1 MTKETRTIGLSL
13 GADLCWPA
21 AFEELLKQ
29 LDPKIQYK
37 GKEIN
42 FACERVRVEPYDLQY
57 KPKYDLVLDRVT
69 HWYNISR
76 EWIKKITLMDGVYTL
91 NNPWAIQSME
101 KHTSYCAM
109 MRLGFP
115 IPKTWMLPQKDYPKD
130 EPDLQT
136 TINRYNSLFS
146 LKNVGESVGYPG
158 FLKPYDGGGWVGVR
172 QVKNDQ
178 ELLEAY
184 NKSGNRVNHL
194 QAGVQDWDVF
204 VRGIGIGPQ
213 VNVIKYDPSAPLHG
227 RYVVDFNYLNAEEWK
242 LATMTTRIINS
253 FFGWDF
259 NSCEMLRRAET
270 LHPIDFAN
278 ACPDSQVTSLHY
290 HFPWLVKALLRWSIF
305 CSTTKRKM
313 RLNQNWSPYLEIAD
327 TDLPFEE
334 KLIRYD
340 KLARDHFDIDHFYA
354 FCDEHLADLD
364 EVALQFFQTD
374 RFKEIVRTKVSA
386 LYPKHEIEEF
396 TNHFYGLVQFWCK
409 TEKDRLSKKSSAKEA
424 QTDKEE

>member
-1 MTKETRTIGLSL
+1 MSKETRQIGLSL

-21 AFEELLKQ
+21 AYEELLKK
-29 LDPKIQYK
+29 LDLHISYK
-37 GKEIN
+37 GKEID
-42 FACERVRVEPYDLQY
+42 FACERVRVEPFDLQY

-115 IPKTWMLPQKDYPKD
+115 IPKTWMLPQKEYPKD

-146 LKNVGESVGYPG
+146 LKRVGEEVGYPG

-172 QVKNDQ
+172 QVKTDK
-178 ELLEAY
+178 ELSEAY
-184 NKSGNRVNHL
+184 DKSGNRVNHL
-194 QAGVQDWDVF
+194 QAGVQDWEVF

-213 VNVIKYDPSAPLHG
+213 VNVIPYDPSAPLHA
-227 RYVVDFNYLNAEEWK
+227 RYVVDFNYLDAEQWRK
-242 LATMTTRIINS
+242 ATMTTRIINA
-253 FFGWDF
+253 FFCWDF
-259 NSCEMLRRAET
+259 NSCEMLRKADI

-290 HFPWLVKALLRWSIF
+290 HFPWLVKALLRWSVF
-305 CSTTKRKM
+305 CAATKRKM
-313 RLNQNWSPYLEIAD
+313 RLNQNWTPYLEIAD

-334 KLIRYD
+334 KLERYD
-340 KLARDHFDIDHFYA
+340 ALARAHFDLEHFRA
-354 FCDEHLADLD
+354 FNEEHLSHLD
-364 EVALQFFQTD
+364 EIALEFFQTEGFRD
-374 RFKEIVRTKVSA
+374 IVRNKVSS
-386 LYPKHEIEEF
+386 LYPKHEIDEF
-396 TNHFYGLVQFWCK
+396 TNHFFGLIQFWCK
-409 TEKDRLSKKSSAKEA
+409 TERDRLDNLK
-424 QTDKEE
+424 

>member
-1 MTKETRTIGLSL
+1 MSKETRQIGLSL

-21 AFEELLKQ
+21 AYEALLNK
-29 LDPKIQYK
+29 LDLHIPYK
-37 GKEIN
+37 GKEID
-42 FACERVRVEPYDLQY
+42 FSCERVRVEPFDLQY

-76 EWIKKITLMDGVYTL
+76 EWIKKITLMDNVYTL

-115 IPKTWMLPQKDYPKD
+115 IPKTWMLPQKEYPKD

-146 LKNVGESVGYPG
+146 LRQVGNDVGYPG

-172 QVKNDQ
+172 QVKTDD
-178 ELLEAY
+178 ELSEAY
-184 NKSGNRVNHL
+184 DKSGNRVNHL

-204 VRGIGIGPQ
+204 VRGIGVGPQ
-213 VNVIKYDPSAPLHG
+213 VNVIRYDPSAALHA
-227 RYVVDFNYLNAEEWK
+227 RYVVDFNYLNADQWK
-242 LATMTTRIINS
+242 RATKTTRIINS

-259 NSCEMLRRAET
+259 NSCEMLRKADI

-290 HFPWLVKALLRWSIF
+290 HFPWLVKALIRWSVF

-313 RLNQNWSPYLEIAD
+313 RLNQNWTPYFDIAD
-327 TDLPFEE
+327 TDLPFAE
-334 KLIRYD
+334 KLERYD
-340 KLARDHFDIDHFYA
+340 AIARAHFDLEHFNA
-354 FCDEHLADLD
+354 FNEEHLGDLD
-364 EVALQFFQTD
+364 EIALEFFQTEGFRD
-374 RFKEIVRTKVSA
+374 IVRNKVAA

-396 TNHFYGLVQFWCK
+396 TNHFFGLIQFWCK
-409 TEKDRLSKKSSAKEA
+409 TERDRISPK
-424 QTDKEE
+424 